1 MSIWTHASHQA
12 AQTPPNRNR
21 YVDLLRAASI
31 CLVIL
36 GHWLVVVIHA
46 EGNNL
51 SIQDI
56 RLVAPWV
63 RWLTWLFQVMP
74 VFFLVGGYVNAL
86 GWQSAQRR
94 RENYA
99 AWLTRRLQRL
109 VLPVLP
115 VLAAW
120 LLLGA
125 YLSRVFGSGP
135 DGLPSPS
142 LILKNASQFA
152 LLPAWFLVVYILMIL
167 LTPLSYRAWQRY
179 GLASFA
185 ALTAAAALT
194 DLLALGAGWH
204 ILGWLNYLFVWL
216 AVHQL
221 GYVWQANRIGAPR
234 RALLWAAAGL
244 AALIALVSFGPYPV
258 SMVSMGAHEIS
269 NSLPPRVTLL
279 ALGVAQTGLLLALE
293 KPARR
298 LLQRGALWTATVL
311 INGIIMTVF
320 LWHVTALVTT
330 VVLTITIGGW
340 ERFFFLSIPPGTSTW
355 WLTRPLWIALL
366 TRRPHPLRLPL
377 HPLRTH
383 RPGPPHPRALH
394 LRAPHPRVPYP
405 CTPRPRVLRP
415 RASRPRA
422 PCLATPLR
430 LRPRLPRPLHPHP
443 PRHPHPILAR
453 HQPPRPLPPLPRRRP
468 NLVHPQT
475 PVGAPLVGALSRPSP
490 SPFPFPPERPRR
502 GTPCGC
508 PCPPTPIA
516 FPLPPKHSP

>member
-1 MSIWTHASHQA
+1 MYIWTHAAHQA

-36 GHWLVVVIHA
+36 GHWLVAAIYAQGNHMETQDVIA
-46 EGNNL
+46 V
-51 SIQDI
+51 I
-56 RLVAPWV
+56 PWT

-86 GWQSAQRR
+86 GWQSARRR

-99 AWLTRRLQRL
+99 AWLARRLQRL

-120 LLLGA
+120 TLIGL
-125 YLSRVFGSGP
+125 YLSRTFSSGP
-135 DGLPSPS
+135 DGLHSPS

-167 LTPLSYRAWQRY
+167 FTPLSYRAWQRY

-194 DLLALGAGWH
+194 DLLDLGAGWH

-221 GYVWQANRIGAPR
+221 GYAWQAGRIGAPR

-244 AALIALVSFGPYPV
+244 AVLIALVAFGPYPIN
-258 SMVSMGAHEIS
+258 MVTTASQRIS
-269 NSLPPRVTLL
+269 NSLPPRVTLV

-298 LLQRGALWTATVL
+298 LLQRGALWTTTVL
-311 INGIIMTVF
+311 INGMIMTVF

-330 VVLTITIGGW
+330 VGLIFIIGGW
-340 ERFFFLSIPPGTSTW
+340 ERFFLLSIIPGTSAW
-355 WLTRPLWIALL
+355 WLTRPLWIAVLL
-366 TRRPHPLRLPL
+366 
-377 HPLRTH
+377 
-383 RPGPPHPRALH
+383 
-394 LRAPHPRVPYP
+394 V
-405 CTPRPRVLRP
+405 VL
-415 RASRPRA
+415 
-422 PCLATPLR
+422 
-430 LRPRLPRPLHPHP
+430 
-443 PRHPHPILAR
+443 I
-453 HQPPRPLPPLPRRRP
+453 
-468 NLVHPQT
+468 
-475 PVGAPLVGALSRPSP
+475 PLVALFHRFERLGQAPRTP
-490 SPFPFPPERPRR
+490 APPIPA
-502 GTPCGC
+502 
-508 PCPPTPIA
+508 PPTPA
-516 FPLPPKHSP
+516 SPTPVPASP

>member
-1 MSIWTHASHQA
+1 MSIWTHAAHQA
-12 AQTPPNRNR
+12 AQTPPDRNR

-46 EGNNL
+46 QGHNL

-56 RLVAPWV
+56 RSVASWV

-94 RENYA
+94 RENYT
-99 AWLTRRLQRL
+99 AWLARRLQRL

-120 LLLGA
+120 TLIGL
-125 YLSRVFGSGP
+125 YLARTFSSGS

-221 GYVWQANRIGAPR
+221 GYAWQAGRIGGPR
-234 RALLWAAAGL
+234 RCLLWAAAGL

-258 SMVSMGAHEIS
+258 SMVSMGTQEIS
-269 NSLPPRVTLL
+269 NSLPPRITLL

-311 INGIIMTVF
+311 INGVIMTVF
-320 LWHVTALVTT
+320 LWHVTALVTAIG
-330 VVLTITIGGW
+330 LIFITIRW
-340 ERFFFLSIPPGTSTW
+340 ESFYLLSTVPGTAAW
-355 WLTRPLWIALL
+355 WLTRPLWIAALL
-366 TRRPHPLRLPL
+366 VVLIPFVYLFNRFERI
-377 HPLRTH
+377 
-383 RPGPPHPRALH
+383 GQ
-394 LRAPHPRVPYP
+394 
-405 CTPRPRVLRP
+405 PRPTPAAPAPAPPVWQLLPGCALVCLGLSILTLRGIP
-415 RASRPRA
+415 TQTWPG
-422 PCLATPLR
+422 
-430 LRPRLPRPLHPHP
+430 
-443 PRHPHPILAR
+443 I
-453 HQPPRPLPPLPRRRP
+453 
-468 NLVHPQT
+468 NL
-475 PVGAPLVGALSRPSP
+475 LALSL
-490 SPFPFPPERPRR
+490 PFLGAALIWF
-502 GTPCGC
+502 TPKR
-508 PCPPTPIA
+508 TIA
-516 FPLPPKHSP
+516 PDD